1 MVGGLCIN
9 ELQTRPLHRSGGG
22 SVRESGEGGQ
32 EEWKR
37 FLFSSPIW
45 LSSAPALEGDSVGSG
60 GFRGE
65 FAQAPPPAHTHTVN
79 SRL

>member
-1 MVGGLCIN
+1 MSFKLAPSIEV
-9 ELQTRPLHRSGGG
+9 GGG